1 MFDYSN
7 TYSANN
13 GLTFNSY
20 LRKVFS
26 IIGIGLGIT
35 AIISFVISNYLMEVL
50 LYKLGYGI
58 IMLSVVSMI
67 GEFVIAIIFGIRLT
81 KMSKQTAW
89 TCYILYSILTGIS
102 LSFVLYTFTATS
114 VWITFL
120 VTCVM
125 FVTLSIIGH
134 STNIDLS
141 KFSGIIVPGL
151 LAIIIISFINLFFF
165 KNQMVQWVVN
175 YIGIILFLFLIA
187 YDMQKLR
194 NLYNAGLQ
202 DSSINDA
209 LMIYGA
215 FQLYLDFINL
225 FLRLL
230 QIFGNGNV
238 RNRR

>member
-165 KNQMVQWVVN
+165 KNQMIQWVVN